1 MQNTGGPPAA
11 ERERAREVFV
21 VHGRNEQGREAMF
34 TFLRSIGLYPIEWA
48 QAIRW
53 TGHASPYIGQVLD
66 TAFDRAQAVIVL
78 MTPDEIAYLQPAFG
92 QGPADRE
99 TQPAAQARPNVLFEA
114 GMAMGRD
121 AQRTVLVE
129 LGVVRPFSD
138 VAGRHAVRLT
148 NDVQKRKD
156 LAQRLQDAGC
166 AVDLSGTDWLTAGD
180 FTPPSPPG
188 GGLPLGRRVPSA
200 GPRGVKLD
208 ARYHRRGGGSD
219 RLEIINRGSEA
230 VYDVDVEVPEMPG
243 LQVHSGDLPKERL
256 PAGKS
261 FQLMVL
267 RTMGKAK
274 DSFDVVITGRTEH
287 GVAVREEAFVD
298 TVG

>member
-1 MQNTGGPPAA
+1 MQNNSGSPAA
-11 ERERAREVFV
+11 DREHAREVFV
-21 VHGRNEQGREAMF
+21 VHGRNEQVREAMF
-34 TFLRSIGLYPIEWA
+34 TFLRAIGLHPIEWA

-66 TAFDRAQAVIVL
+66 TAFDRIR
-78 MTPDEIAYLQPAFG
+78 DEIAYLQPVFG
-92 QGPADRE
+92 QGPADLE

-129 LGVVRPFSD
+129 LGEVRPFSD

-156 LAQRLQDAGC
+156 LAQRLGDAGC
-166 AVDLSGTDWLTAGD
+166 AVDLSGSDWLTAGD

-200 GPRGVKLD
+200 GPRGVNLD
-208 ARYHRRGGGSD
+208 ARYHRRSGGSD
-219 RLEIINRGSEA
+219 RLEVINRGSEA

-243 LQVHSGDLPKERL
+243 LHVHSDDLPKERL

-261 FQLMVL
+261 FPPP
-267 RTMGKAK
+267 G
-274 DSFDVVITGRTEH
+274 GRIA
-287 GVAVREEAFVD
+287 GGARDQAAGPSSSGYFL
-298 TVG
+298 GLPQ